1 MLSYLYITLDCEE
14 YPMKNCFY
22 PADILLPRFANDAA
36 AMRAWS
42 CIACDQYT
50 SEPEYWDAVEH
61 EVGGAPSTLR
71 VTLPELYLSQTEE
84 RVPQIN
90 RAMAQY
96 TSDVLTEHVSSMIYL
111 ERTQKNGKIRRGL
124 VGAIDLECYDY
135 NKGSSTLVRATEGT
149 VLERIPPRVKIRE
162 GAPIELPHIM
172 VLIDDPRRTVIE
184 PIINKAAAYDTA
196 YDFDLMLGSGHS
208 LGKFLPQDEIA
219 RVNTALEVLFDD
231 AAKAQNTDKPL
242 VFAVGDGNHSLATAK
257 ACWEN
262 LKPTLTQEQRA
273 AHPARFALCEIVN
286 IHDESLEFE
295 PIYRVLF
302 GVDANDVMTE
312 LRAYVKALPE
322 STIAAQTF
330 GFVCADGYGEITA
343 PNPTSMLPVGT
354 LQTFIDGY
362 LKGHEGAEVD
372 YIHGIESTKKLA
384 SGENSIGFIFKG
396 MEKSELFPTVV
407 NDGALPRKTFSMG
420 EADDKRFYLEARKIV
435 L

>member
-1 MLSYLYITLDCEE
+1 
-14 YPMKNCFY
+14 MKNCFY
-22 PADILLPRFANDAA
+22 PADILLPRFSDDAD

-42 CIACDQYT
+42 TIACDQYT
-50 SEPEYWDAVEH
+50 SEPEYWSAVEKC
-61 EVGGAPSTLR
+61 VGDAPSALK
-71 VTLPELYLSQTEE
+71 VTLPELYLSEAE
-84 RVPQIN
+84 ARIPAIN
-90 RAMAQY
+90 AVMENYVR
-96 TSDVLTEHVSSMIYL
+96 DVLAERAPAMIYL

-135 NKGSSTLVRATEGT
+135 NKGATTLVRATEGT

-172 VLIDDPRRTVIE
+172 VLIDDPKHTVIE
-184 PIINKAAAYDTA
+184 PLIGKSASYETA
-196 YDFDLMLGSGHS
+196 YDFELMLGAGYS

-219 RVNTALEVLFDD
+219 RVNTALEALWDD

-257 ACWEN
+257 ACWEKV
-262 LKPTLTQEQRA
+262 KPTLSETGRES
-273 AHPARFALCEIVN
+273 HPARFALCEIVN
-286 IHDESLEFE
+286 IHDEALEFE

-302 GVDANDVMTE
+302 GVDANDVMAE
-312 LRAYVKALPE
+312 LFKYVKSLPE
-322 STIAAQTF
+322 NGIAPQSF
-330 GFVCADGYGEITA
+330 GFISADGYGEITVD
-343 PNPTSMLPVGT
+343 NPTSMLPVGT
-354 LQTFIDGY
+354 LQTFIDEY
-362 LKGHEGAEVD
+362 LKSHAGAEVD

-384 SGENSIGFIFKG
+384 SGENAIGFIFKG

-420 EADDKRFYLEARKIV
+420 EADDKRFYLEARKIT